1 MQICYRFPCSYVAT
15 INQLHTETVVFS
27 HYVANVDY
35 SDISTACATI
45 QEQYD
50 KLICLP
56 VDSLLPS
63 LYAYNIITFDQKE
76 EIKELPQKK
85 RRMEFVLDLIIRSL
99 ASGVADLY
107 NKFFKVLTDSK
118 DLPTRE
124 LAKKLGKLVYL

>member
-1 MQICYRFPCSYVAT
+1 M
-15 INQLHTETVVFS
+15 FS

-35 SDISTACATI
+35 SDISTARATI

-63 LYAYNIITFDQKE
+63 LYAYNVITFDQKE
-76 EIKELPQKK
+76 EIEELPQMK

-99 ASGVADLY
+99 AGGVADLY
-107 NKFFKVLTDSK
+107 NKFFKVLKESK
-118 DLPTRE
+118 DLPTRK